1 MADERRY
8 QDDEVRRIFEAAA
21 EVRDEPDGAVDRTV
35 TAGGS
40 GAGLSLA
47 ELQDIG
53 REVGLEPDRVAAAA
67 AALDR
72 TGSVPAVQR
81 RLLGLPLSAGRT
93 VALPRAPTDEEWE
106 ILVSGFRETFQARGK
121 VTGHGA
127 LREWT
132 NGNLHAFVERTGE
145 GYRLRMGT
153 VKGSAVPTA
162 LGGAGAL
169 LFGVPIA
176 LGEFAKGQTADGL
189 IVLVLFVL
197 TGLGVLATSLGGLPR
212 WARTR
217 QAQMDALAERAVALL
232 TGSDPASQ
240 EPDPHA

>member
-8 QDDEVRRIFEAAA
+8 QDDEMRRIFEAASA
-21 EVRDEPDGAVDRTV
+21 LPEEADTVPGRTLAAPDG
-35 TAGGS
+35 GG
-40 GAGLSLA
+40 GFSLA

-72 TGSVPAVQR
+72 PASAPAPQR

-106 ILVSGFRETFQARGK
+106 ILVSEFRRTFEARGK
-121 VTGHGA
+121 VSGHGA

-132 NGNLHAFVERTGE
+132 NGNLHAFVERTEE
-145 GYRLRMGT
+145 GHRLRMGT
-153 VKGSAVPTA
+153 VKGGAVPTA

-169 LFGVPIA
+169 LFGIPIA

-189 IVLVLFVL
+189 IVMLIFVL
-197 TGLGVLATSLGGLPR
+197 SGLVMLAGSLGRLPA
-212 WARTR
+212 WARSR
-217 QAQMDALAERAVALL
+217 QAQMDGLAERAVALL

-240 EPDPHA
+240 HADGDA